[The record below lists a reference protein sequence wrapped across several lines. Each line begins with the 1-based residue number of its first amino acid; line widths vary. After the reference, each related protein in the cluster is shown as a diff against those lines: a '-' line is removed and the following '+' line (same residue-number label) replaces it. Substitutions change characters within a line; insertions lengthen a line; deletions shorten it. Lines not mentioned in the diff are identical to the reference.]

1 MNQAIETYFH
11 GEKYGGLV
19 LAAVGVVMLVTALV
33 FFPARHELRAFAIT
47 AGVWGVLQLAIGVG
61 LFFKTDAQVAA
72 LVAQAPSA
80 MLQTERPRME
90 KVQRNFEVLEV
101 VWVALVIVGA
111 LVGWRLKDHHAVA
124 GVAAAIVIN
133 AGVLLMFDLVAERRG
148 ATYLAALT
156 RSAS

>member
-1 MNQAIETYFH
+1 M
-11 GEKYGGLV
+11 
-19 LAAVGVVMLVTALV
+19 
-33 FFPARHELRAFAIT
+33 
-47 AGVWGVLQLAIGVG
+47 G

-90 KVQRNFEVLEV
+90 KVQRNFEV

-124 GVAAAIVIN
+124 GVAVAVVIN

>member
-19 LAAVGVVMLVTALV
+19 LAAVGVVMLVTAL
-33 FFPARHELRAFAIT
+33 ELRAFAIT

-90 KVQRNFEVLEV
+90 KVQRNFEV

-124 GVAAAIVIN
+124 GVAVAIVIK